1 MTATQAMAD
10 LQPATPITLP
20 VPTGFR
26 VARVNLL
33 PPEIQD
39 ARRLRRTQGM
49 LAGGLVA
56 VVALLGAGY
65 AYEVHDRH
73 GAEREL
79 ADVQAQ
85 SMRLQ
90 NEQAK
95 YADVPKTV
103 AAIDAAEL
111 ARETAMADDVE
122 WARTLTD
129 FSLSLPPRVRFTSLK
144 LTVGQAAGTTGPT
157 GTTGATGTTGGATGS
172 ASGSASGAGSGAATG
187 SAGGATTGA
196 AGSATTSPGSI
207 GTVAIEGS
215 ARSQRDLATWLETLS
230 ARPGMDDAS
239 FSTSQRQKAGTK
251 TIVKFSSTA
260 TLNADLLS
268 HRYDRKQG

>member
-1 MTATQAMAD
+1 MTVTQAMAD
-10 LQPATPITLP
+10 VQPATAVALP

-33 PPEIQD
+33 PPEIED

-49 LAGGLVA
+49 LAGGLFA

-85 SMRLQ
+85 SRQLQ
-90 NEQAK
+90 AEQAK

-129 FSLSLPPRVRFTSLK
+129 FSLSLPPRVRFTSL
-144 LTVGQAAGTTGPT
+144 
-157 GTTGATGTTGGATGS
+157 S
-172 ASGSASGAGSGAATG
+172 
-187 SAGGATTGA
+187 
-196 AGSATTSPGSI
+196 
-207 GTVAIEGS
+207 
-215 ARSQRDLATWLETLS
+215 
-230 ARPGMDDAS
+230 
-239 FSTSQRQKAGTK
+239 
-251 TIVKFSSTA
+251 
-260 TLNADLLS
+260 
-268 HRYDRKQG
+268 

>member
-1 MTATQAMAD
+1 MTVTQAVAHV
-10 LQPATPITLP
+10 QPATAVALP

-33 PPEIQD
+33 PPEIED

-49 LAGGLVA
+49 LAGGLFA

-85 SMRLQ
+85 SRQLQ
-90 NEQAK
+90 AEQAK

-129 FSLSLPPRVRFTSLK
+129 FSLSLPPRVRFTSL
-144 LTVGQAAGTTGPT
+144 
-157 GTTGATGTTGGATGS
+157 S
-172 ASGSASGAGSGAATG
+172 
-187 SAGGATTGA
+187 
-196 AGSATTSPGSI
+196 
-207 GTVAIEGS
+207 
-215 ARSQRDLATWLETLS
+215 
-230 ARPGMDDAS
+230 
-239 FSTSQRQKAGTK
+239 
-251 TIVKFSSTA
+251 
-260 TLNADLLS
+260 
-268 HRYDRKQG
+268 

>member
-10 LQPATPITLP
+10 VQPATPVALP

-33 PPEIQD
+33 PPEIED

-85 SMRLQ
+85 TRRLQ
-90 NEQAK
+90 TEQAK

-129 FSLSLPPRVRFTSLK
+129 FSLSLPARVRFTSLK
-144 LTVGQAAGTTGPT
+144 LTVGPAAGTTGPT
-157 GTTGATGTTGGATGS
+157 GTTSGTT
-172 ASGSASGAGSGAATG
+172 GAATG
-187 SAGGATTGA
+187 AAGGATTGA
-196 AGSATTSPGSI
+196 AAGAASGATNGSATGAAAGSATASPGGI
-207 GTVAIEGS
+207 GTVAVEGS

-230 ARPGMDDAS
+230 ARPGMADAS
-239 FSTSQRQKAGTK
+239 FSSSQRQKVGTK

-260 TLNADLLS
+260 TLTADLLS